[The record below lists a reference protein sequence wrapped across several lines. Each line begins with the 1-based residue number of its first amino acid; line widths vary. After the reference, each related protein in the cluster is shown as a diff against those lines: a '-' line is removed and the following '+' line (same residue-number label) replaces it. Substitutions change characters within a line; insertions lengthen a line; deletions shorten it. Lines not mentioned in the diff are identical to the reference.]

1 VADADVR
8 WQQRFANFQAALDQL
23 EGFFEPPALN
33 EREQQGLIKAFEY
46 CFELGWSTLRDLLLA
61 EGNADLLGSRDTL
74 RLAFSRG
81 LIDDGEA
88 WMRMIQDRNLTS
100 HSYLPCF
107 LKLRQRLE
115 QRIVEQQQIAEQ
127 QPSLAFQASGL
138 SNLSVCLQPSLRC
151 KPFGCL
157 ARAPWGG
164 ISRARIS
171 ISAWRLPGSPT
182 RTVCSCSPP
191 WRVDLV
197 LQHQLDADV
206 QHYVQWVGQCI
217 WSRP

>member
-1 VADADVR
+1 MADADVR

-100 HSYLPCF
+100 HTYN
-107 LKLRQRLE
+107 R
-115 QRIVEQQQIAEQ
+115 VTAE
-127 QPSLAFQASGL
+127 
-138 SNLSVCLQPSLRC
+138 
-151 KPFGCL
+151 
-157 ARAPWGG
+157 
-164 ISRARIS
+164 
-171 ISAWRLPGSPT
+171 
-182 RTVCSCSPP
+182 
-191 WRVDLV
+191 
-197 LQHQLDADV
+197 
-206 QHYVQWVGQCI
+206 
-217 WSRP
+217 

>member
-1 VADADVR
+1 MADADVR

-100 HSYLPCF
+100 HTYNLVTAEQIAAQVAGCYLGCF
-107 LKLRQRLE
+107 QRL
-115 QRIVEQQQIAEQ
+115 
-127 QPSLAFQASGL
+127 
-138 SNLSVCLQPSLRC
+138 
-151 KPFGCL
+151 
-157 ARAPWGG
+157 
-164 ISRARIS
+164 RARLLQ
-171 ISAWRLPGSPT
+171 RLADPT
-182 RTVCSCSPP
+182 
-191 WRVDLV
+191 
-197 LQHQLDADV
+197 
-206 QHYVQWVGQCI
+206 
-217 WSRP
+217 